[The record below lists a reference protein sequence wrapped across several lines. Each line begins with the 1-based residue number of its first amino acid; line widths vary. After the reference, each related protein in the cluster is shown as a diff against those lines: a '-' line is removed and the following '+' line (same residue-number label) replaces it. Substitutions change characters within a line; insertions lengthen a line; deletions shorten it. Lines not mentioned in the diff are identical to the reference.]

1 MSNSS
6 YQISIFLEI
15 KFAEQKG
22 AKYIRGNVFFCHYR
36 FRLSYV
42 SDFSVE
48 KRFYQSSE
56 GNEVNFTDIMNI
68 SSNILAKS

>member
-22 AKYIRGNVFFCHYR
+22 AKYIRGNVYFVIIVFDCLTFQISQEKNAFIR
-36 FRLSYV
+36 VSKEMRL
-42 SDFSVE
+42 
-48 KRFYQSSE
+48 
-56 GNEVNFTDIMNI
+56 I
-68 SSNILAKS
+68 SQT